1 MYGLTHCPWLGELG
15 ADLQLPDPWGA
26 DSALAMPFGR
36 DARPSSQ
43 ETFGLAQSFLQEEG
57 LLHGS
62 KAVGA
67 VGVISGQLGRQPTA
81 ANGKKQGVGLCYFYF
96 K

>member
-43 ETFGLAQSFLQEEG
+43 ETFGL
-57 LLHGS
+57 
-62 KAVGA
+62 
-67 VGVISGQLGRQPTA
+67 T
-81 ANGKKQGVGLCYFYF
+81 
-96 K
+96 